1 MQTRPHPND
10 KGTKRVWLSQTE
22 QQTLLDYYDEEPAR
36 RIAIRLGLHGLRS
49 AEIMGVTRRRFREV
63 DGVDELVMLKVP
75 EEDAKQT
82 KGPGSNEREC
92 PVSPGLYR
100 DAKTYANATNR
111 NLDET
116 LFGVNQR
123 QVRRWLE
130 NARGELFERE
140 PHKGGWL
147 YLSMHD
153 LRRTWATD
161 TYYSLATAG
170 VPSAKELTM
179 SWGGWAMTESGR
191 AVFTNNY
198 LGPVPDH
205 VTVQVAEH
213 LNYL

>member
-1 MQTRPHPND
+1 M
-10 KGTKRVWLSQTE
+10 RVWLSQGE
-22 QQTLLDYYDEEPAR
+22 QQQLVDYYSEDPVR
-36 RIAIRLGLHGLRS
+36 RIAMRLGLHGLRS
-49 AEIMGVTRRRFREV
+49 AEIMGVTRRRFRQL
-63 DGVDELVMLKVP
+63 DGADGLYMLKIP
-75 EEDAKQT
+75 EEDAKKT
-82 KGPGSNEREC
+82 KGPGSNAREA
-92 PVSPGLYR
+92 PISEDLYR

-116 LFGVNQR
+116 LFDVNQR

-130 NARGELFERE
+130 NARDEFHAEGQ
-140 PHKGGWL
+140 KDAWQ

-205 VTVQVAEH
+205 VTVQVAKH

>member
-1 MQTRPHPND
+1 
-10 KGTKRVWLSQTE
+10 
-22 QQTLLDYYDEEPAR
+22 
-36 RIAIRLGLHGLRS
+36 
-49 AEIMGVTRRRFREV
+49 
-63 DGVDELVMLKVP
+63 
-75 EEDAKQT
+75 
-82 KGPGSNEREC
+82 
-92 PVSPGLYR
+92 LYS
-100 DAKTYANATNR
+100 DAKTYSNATNR

-116 LFGVNQR
+116 LFDVNQR

-130 NARGELFERE
+130 NARDEFYEE
-140 PHKGGWL
+140 TDEEMWN
-147 YLSMHD
+147 YVTMHD

-205 VTVQVAEH
+205 VTVQVAQH